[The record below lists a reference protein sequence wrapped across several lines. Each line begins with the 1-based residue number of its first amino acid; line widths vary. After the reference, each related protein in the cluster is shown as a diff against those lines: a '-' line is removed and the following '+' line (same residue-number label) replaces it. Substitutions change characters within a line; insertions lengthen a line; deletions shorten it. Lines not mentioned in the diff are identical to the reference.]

1 MRLLCSYHLVAA
13 SLGMLV
19 LKHGSFPLLSD
30 LREDELRVRMV
41 MVIGRLERGDI
52 RRVYIAHGQVHIG
65 HRAVTNATLGP
76 IAELL

>member
-1 MRLLCSYHLVAA
+1 
-13 SLGMLV
+13 MLR
-19 LKHGSFPLLSD
+19 HGSFPLLSD
-30 LREDELRVRMV
+30 LGEDELRVRMV

-52 RRVYIAHGQVHIG
+52 RRVYVAHGQVYVG